1 MLAMDTATTQV
12 GVAVGRDG
20 RVLGELRIDG
30 GRRHAEEL
38 VPAIAALATQ
48 TGITLDAVVAIAVGT
63 GPGLYTGL
71 RVGVTTART
80 LAQVLDVPV
89 VGIPS
94 LDLVAYPWRMTNRQV
109 VALVDARR
117 KEVFAARYWPV
128 PGGIQRDGDYTVE
141 SPDAVAAALEASG
154 VESLLVGDGALEHA
168 GASRA
173 STTWSTPAPRAR
185 HPASARSSSSP
196 RPGSSARSSAGST
209 RSHRCTCAGVTPRSR
224 GTCGER
230 RGRTRDDHRRAAA
243 PEASPR
249 GDGDRAAGLLAPVDA
264 FAVPVRARAPGVARV
279 PRGAGR
285 SRRGRLRRA

>member
-1 MLAMDTATTQV
+1 MLAIDTATAQV

-20 RVLGELRIDG
+20 RVLGEVRIDG

-38 VPAIAALATQ
+38 APAIEFLRAQ
-48 TGITLDAVVAIAVGT
+48 TGITLDALTGIAVGT

-94 LDLVAYPWRMTNRQV
+94 LDLVAFPWRATHRRV

-141 SPDAVAAALEASG
+141 PPEAIAAELEATG
-154 VESLLVGDGALEHA
+154 TETLLVGDGALAYAEVFA
-168 GASRA
+168 GIDDVELGG
-173 STTWSTPAPRAR
+173 PA
-185 HPASARSSSSP
+185 
-196 RPGSSARSSAGST
+196 
-209 RSHRCTCAGVTPRSR
+209 
-224 GTCGER
+224 
-230 RGRTRDDHRRAAA
+230 AAA
-243 PEASPR
+243 PSVSALVELATAR
-249 GDGDRAAGLLAPVDA
+249 FEREQFCRADEVMPLY
-264 FAVPVRARAPGVARV
+264 
-279 PRGAGR
+279 
-285 SRRGRLRRA
+285 LRRSDAEIAWDAK